1 MSVKDKTKALAI
13 HCIDFRFQKQIEKD
27 LEKRGL
33 FGQFDRI
40 AWPGASRDFENVK
53 KTAQLSIK
61 LHNPDK
67 IFIYEH
73 EGCGAYGQDNSLNTH
88 RKNAQR
94 LKTFLKKTKPKIK
107 ITTLVATFEG
117 IKKL

>member
-33 FGQFDRI
+33 LGQFDRI
-40 AWPGASRDFENVK
+40 AWPGASRDFENVSK
-53 KTAQLSIK
+53 ASELSIK
-61 LHNPDK
+61 LHNPVFA
-67 IFIYEH
+67 IIYEH
-73 EGCGAYGQDNSLNTH
+73 EDCGAYREDNSPKTH

-94 LKTFLKKTKPKIK
+94 LKTFLEGIKPGVK
-107 ITTLVATFEG
+107 ITTLMVPFEG

>member
-1 MSVKDKTKALAI
+1 MSVQHKAPALAI

-40 AWPGASRDFENVK
+40 AWPGVSLDFENVSK
-53 KTAQLSIK
+53 ASELSIK
-61 LHNPDK
+61 LHNPDLAL
-67 IFIYEH
+67 IYEH
-73 EGCGAYGQDNSLNTH
+73 EDCGVYDEDDSLNTH

-94 LKTFLKKTKPKIK
+94 LKTFLVGIKPGIK
-107 ITTLVATFEG
+107 VTTL
-117 IKKL
+117 